1 MEEIKNLLLRK
12 FEEIQRR
19 ILLVLEQL
27 SDEEVNWR
35 PNESSNS
42 IANLIVHISG
52 NVNER
57 IIKGI
62 HKKGIN
68 RNRDEEFEDL
78 CRTKQ
83 ELMDI
88 TNESFNEVI
97 ETITSITKEAWL
109 KTQMVRNKERTHL
122 DMLIQ
127 CATHFSEHMGQILYI
142 GKIIKNSEYVM
153 TSIPKKNNRS

>member
-1 MEEIKNLLLRK
+1 MEEVKTLLLKK

-19 ILLVLEQL
+19 VLLVLGQL
-27 SDEEVNWR
+27 NDEEANWR

-62 HKKGIN
+62 HNKEIN
-68 RNRDEEFEDL
+68 RNRNEEFVDL
-78 CRTKQ
+78 YRTIQ

-88 TNESFNEVI
+88 TNESFKEVI
-97 ETITSITKEAWL
+97 ETIKSLTNEAWL
-109 KTQMVRNKERTHL
+109 KTQMVRNMERTHL

-127 CATHFSEHMGQILYI
+127 CATHFSEHMGQVLYI
-142 GKIIKNSEYVM
+142 GKMIKNEEYVM
-153 TSIPKKNNRS
+153 TSIPKKNCN